1 MAIDFHTHGA
11 APDGMALRSVG
22 VTAAGSCRYTSL
34 ELHPWHLPETT
45 GSLSPEFLAAAERAD
60 AIGECGLDRLRGP
73 LLPVQ
78 AAWLDEVLFLA
89 ETLRKPVVIHCVRAV
104 PELLAAFRKH
114 PGVRRLFHGFRGSPE
129 LLKELLEHGF
139 TVSLHRSAIDR
150 PGIAPLLLAQKLEG
164 IGFETDDFP
173 GGIVPVLEHAAR
185 VLGLRCSELETA
197 TDRTFYEFIGTGSG
211 RP

>member
-1 MAIDFHTHGA
+1 MKIDFHTHGA

-150 PGIAPLLLAQKLEG
+150 PGIAPLLLARKLA
-164 IGFETDDFP
+164 DLPAAAPVPAVLPRRSRP
-173 GGIVPVLEHAAR
+173 GAAAQNR
-185 VLGLRCSELETA
+185 KPQLSGRGMLHV
-197 TDRTFYEFIGTGSG
+197 EFILMMEKK
-211 RP
+211 REIR

>member
-1 MAIDFHTHGA
+1 MATDFHAHRPKSAARTLVSCGA
-11 APDGMALRSVG
+11 EELS
-22 VTAAGSCRYTSL
+22 RYPLASL
-34 ELHPWHLPETT
+34 ELHPWKLPEQFVPLPRAFRETLN
-45 GSLSPEFLAAAERAD
+45 GAAAL
-60 AIGECGLDRLRGP
+60 GEIGLDRLRGP

-150 PGIAPLLLAQKLEG
+150 PGIAPLLLARKLEG